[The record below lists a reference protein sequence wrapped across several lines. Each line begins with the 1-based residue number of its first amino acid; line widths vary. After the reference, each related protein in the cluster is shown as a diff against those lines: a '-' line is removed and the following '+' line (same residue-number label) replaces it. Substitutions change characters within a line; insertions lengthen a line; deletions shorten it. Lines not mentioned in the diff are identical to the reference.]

1 MATLVRT
8 QRSYIVEQTDNP
20 NHWQEQLVVL
30 SQDHDVVLLTGH
42 RDQLIALLLSPQTG
56 ILREW
61 QLTGNLSGV
70 PRPSDFGVGSSLAAE
85 RILNDT
91 VPSLSW
97 NSEEHVERR
106 VHGKGV
112 FLYPLGPVRAD
123 VAESLMYR
131 LQVMGDEIIRLE
143 LLNGFKKRH
152 IREMAQGKAVTDGIA
167 LAQRVTGTSAF
178 AHGLAYCL
186 AVENALKI
194 DVNAEVML
202 TRMIMA
208 ELERSYSH
216 LGDLAALS
224 VSTGLPV
231 PQMEYLHHKESI
243 LRLNFRLFG
252 HRYLRDVL
260 AIGGMRVPNSLF
272 QDNVAMVGREIVE
285 ILDDIHRIQDGLE
298 NTTSFLDRLHGAG
311 TIPKATIEF
320 VRPVGP
326 TGRSSGRV
334 CDMRI
339 IRPYLRY
346 PETDLAPPLESGADS
361 YARFSVK
368 AIELKH
374 SLGILR
380 RLIGGW
386 NPGVLRSLAGLEG
399 KSEIDDDVAVGVG
412 IVEAPRGLL
421 VYRVMV
427 NPRSL
432 TIDHLDMATPSARNW
447 YVVPPAMA
455 NKNIMQD
462 FPIIEASFNYT
473 VAGWDG

>member
-1 MATLVRT
+1 MATLLQAQSPHV
-8 QRSYIVEQTDNP
+8 VEQTDNP
-20 NHWQEQLVVL
+20 NNWQKRLVAL
-30 SQDHDVVLLTGH
+30 RQDYDVVLLTGH
-42 RDQLIALLLSPQTG
+42 LDQLIALLLSPTTG
-56 ILREW
+56 ILHEW
-61 QLTGNLSGV
+61 RLTGDLSEV
-70 PRPSDFGVGSSLAAE
+70 PRPSHFGAGDILAAE
-85 RILNDT
+85 RILKDT
-91 VPSLSW
+91 LPALSW

-123 VAESLMYR
+123 VSESLMYR
-131 LQVMGDEIIRLE
+131 LHVMGDEIIHLE
-143 LLNGFKKRH
+143 LANGFKKRH
-152 IREMAQGKAVTDGIA
+152 IRELSQGKALADVLE

-186 AVENALKI
+186 AVENALQI
-194 DVNAEVML
+194 GVDPEVTL

-260 AIGGMRVPNSLF
+260 AIGGIRLPKSFF
-272 QDNVAMVGREIVE
+272 QENAAMIGHEIVE
-285 ILDDIHRIQDGLE
+285 ILDDIHRIHDGLE

-311 TIPKATIEF
+311 TIPKTTIEF

-326 TGRSSGRV
+326 TGRSSGRA

-346 PETDLAPPLESGADS
+346 AETDLAPPLESGADS

-368 AIELKH
+368 AIELQQ
-374 SLGILR
+374 SLGLLR

-386 NPGVLRSLAGLEG
+386 NPDALRSLGGFEEQ
-399 KSEIDDDVAVGVG
+399 SEIADDVAVGVG

-421 VYRVMV
+421 VYRVVV
-427 NPRSL
+427 NPCNL
-432 TIDHLDMATPSARNW
+432 TIEHLDMATPSARNW

-455 NKNIMQD
+455 NKNILQD

>member
-1 MATLVRT
+1 MQT
-8 QRSYIVEQTDNP
+8 QRPYVVEHTDNP
-20 NHWQEQLVVL
+20 NHWHERLIAL

-42 RDQLIALLLSPQTG
+42 RAQLIALLLSPTTG

-61 QLTGNLSGV
+61 RSTGNLSGI
-70 PRPSDFGVGSSLAAE
+70 PRPSDFGVGSILAAE
-85 RILNDT
+85 QVLKDT
-91 VPSLSW
+91 LPALSW
-97 NSEEHVERR
+97 DSEEHIERR

-143 LLNGFKKRH
+143 LVNGFKKRH
-152 IREMAQGKAVTDGIA
+152 IRELSQGKALADVLA
-167 LAQRVTGTSAF
+167 LAERVTGTSAY

-186 AVENALKI
+186 AVENALQI
-194 DVNAEVML
+194 DVDPEVML
-202 TRMIMA
+202 TRTIMA
-208 ELERSYSH
+208 ELERTYSH

-260 AIGGMRVPNSLF
+260 AIGGIRLPKSFF
-272 QDNVAMVGREIVE
+272 QESAAMIGHEIVE

-311 TIPKATIEF
+311 TIPNTTIDF

-346 PETDLAPPLESGADS
+346 PETDLAPPLKFGADS

-368 AIELKH
+368 AIELKQ
-374 SLGILR
+374 SLGVLR

-386 NPGVLRSLAGLEG
+386 NPSVLRSWQGFEG
-399 KSEIDDDVAVGVG
+399 QSEMTDDVAVGVG
-412 IVEAPRGLL
+412 IVEAPRGVL

-432 TIDHLDMATPSARNW
+432 TIEHLDMATPSARNW

-455 NKNIMQD
+455 NKNILQD
-462 FPIIEASFNYT
+462 FPIIDASFNYT